1 MKKDRTIKI
10 LLAVIAINLYLISLN
25 QFDIFPKA
33 FGNSTSPTNIKP
45 QEFGLVPLN
54 EDGTVS
60 VRIES
65 SDVVDINV
73 HSFKGK
79 DFFEA
84 LPVFIMNK

>member
-10 LLAVIAINLYLISLN
+10 LLAVIAINLSLISLN
-25 QFDIFPKA
+25 QFDIFPNA
-33 FGNSTSPTNIKP
+33 FGNSTSPTNMKP